1 MESEIIKIK
10 PYQRKCVKINET
22 VVVVSTIA
30 MIVTGCATV
39 SAINDMGKQIETDHD
54 HMKGTVEYF
63 NIWLGN
69 PKLISVYEK
78 SIRINPMFLLVC
90 TVGSVRFVCSLEIT
104 QIFWCIF
111 HDFP

>member
-1 MESEIIKIK
+1 M
-10 PYQRKCVKINET
+10 VWT
-22 VVVVSTIA
+22 VA

-39 SAINDMGKQIETDHD
+39 SAINDMEKQIETDHD

-69 PKLISVYEK
+69 PKLISVY
-78 SIRINPMFLLVC
+78 PMFLLVC

-104 QIFWCIF
+104 PIFWCIF

>member
-22 VVVVSTIA
+22 VVVVSTVA

-39 SAINDMGKQIETDHD
+39 SAINDMEKQIETDHD

-69 PKLISVYEK
+69 PKLISV
-78 SIRINPMFLLVC
+78 FLLVC
-90 TVGSVRFVCSLEIT
+90 TVGSVRFVCSLEIS
-104 QIFWCIF
+104 QIFLCIF